1 MTTYNEK
8 IQTLTNSL
16 EEYKVNLCR
25 QISINEELKQ
35 KISLYQQR
43 ENVLNENLKIA
54 LDRIRSVENIIRCA
68 STSIKEILLVR

>member
-8 IQTLTNSL
+8 IQSLTDNL

-25 QISINEELKQ
+25 QISVNEELKQ

-54 LDRIRSVENIIRCA
+54 LDRIRRVENIICCA